1 MILWKLIQAHREELA
16 IFGRLGR
23 HGGFIEGLSRTITE
37 MRSYRIDPQ
46 GLIGRTE
53 NDALSRKLQDLAMIL
68 ERYDAHLQDRFTD
81 PDAYL
86 TAAASRLPGAGLEG
100 CLLWVD
106 GFAGFTPQE
115 LEMLGRLFLIAKE
128 ATVTLCLDSREV
140 GKEDS
145 PFRSTAETYIQLLR
159 LAAER
164 QVKIHP
170 PIELAGQKR
179 LRAPELAHLEREY
192 PKRAGRTWDGPCP
205 GVTLVRAPHPMG
217 EVEGAA
223 REIRRLV
230 LDEGFRFREIAV
242 ILRDIDPYAP
252 LIRAAFQDYQ
262 IPYFL
267 DQRRAVAC
275 HPLVE
280 LVRSAVELVLSN
292 WSYETIFR
300 LLKTDLFPLSRE
312 EVDRLENYA
321 LAYGIAGS
329 QWIPGP
335 LDLWPAWR
343 AGRDQRLAAKGR
355 SHPPAL
361 CPTAEQSRKGRRD
374 DRRPLRAPGDPRRPP
389 PAERMGR

>member
-86 TAAASRLPGAGLEG
+86 TAAANRLPGAGLEG
-100 CLLWVD
+100 CLIWVD

-115 LEMLGRLFLIAKE
+115 LEMLGRLFLIAE
-128 ATVTLCLDSREV
+128 QATVTLCLDSREV

-179 LRAPELAHLEREY
+179 LRAPELAPLGKGIPQEGRQALG
-192 PKRAGRTWDGPCP
+192 RALPGGNLSQGSPSDG
-205 GVTLVRAPHPMG
+205 GG
-217 EVEGAA
+217 
-223 REIRRLV
+223 
-230 LDEGFRFREIAV
+230 
-242 ILRDIDPYAP
+242 
-252 LIRAAFQDYQ
+252 
-262 IPYFL
+262 
-267 DQRRAVAC
+267 
-275 HPLVE
+275 
-280 LVRSAVELVLSN
+280 
-292 WSYETIFR
+292 
-300 LLKTDLFPLSRE
+300 
-312 EVDRLENYA
+312 
-321 LAYGIAGS
+321 
-329 QWIPGP
+329 
-335 LDLWPAWR
+335 
-343 AGRDQRLAAKGR
+343 GR
-355 SHPPAL
+355 SGPGDPAPSLGGGLSLPRDRRHPP
-361 CPTAEQSRKGRRD
+361 GH
-374 DRRPLRAPGDPRRPP
+374 RPLRAPHPGSFPRLSNPLLPRPAARRCLPSIGGAGALRRRASPVQLVLRDHLSAAEDRSIP
-389 PAERMGR
+389 PFSGRGGSAGKLRPRLRYCRLPMDTGAPGLMARLGSWKRSTPCGKRSLTSSSPLPNS